1 MEREREE
8 RFSVIA
14 KRLKEAREQS
24 GITQDEVS
32 NLLLEKYDVSISTS
46 SIKNYEIEH
55 STPGRPMRVGSMSTE
70 VLQGLSELYGVS
82 SDYLLGLTDI
92 KTKDT
97 ELAAVCEY
105 TGLDEEAVL
114 KLSDF
119 KEQEE
124 MYPGV
129 SNVLSHISNFL
140 ANANETFFDM
150 LDEYIGQ
157 AFLATDIQKRY
168 PNFDLTQKSF
178 WYDMTGNGEIDIDE
192 IKKANDSVIEIL
204 KNNHPFILFKMQK
217 ELSEFVEKYAARC
230 VKEISFEEYMKKR
243 REMVKQS
250 ERVVKQL
257 EDMREHALRIEDV
270 IPKEIREKIKKAKEK
285 GR

>member
-1 MEREREE
+1 MGREREE

-32 NLLLEKYDVSISTS
+32 ALLLEKYDVSISTS

-55 STPGRPMRVGSMSTE
+55 STPGRPMRVGSMSVE
-70 VLQGLSELYGVS
+70 VLQGLSKLYGVS

-114 KLSDF
+114 RLSDF
-119 KEQEE
+119 KDREE
-124 MYPGV
+124 NYPGI

-140 ANANETFFDM
+140 ANANDPFFNM
-150 LDEYIGQ
+150 LDDYIGQ
-157 AFLATDIQKRY
+157 AFLAADIQKSY
-168 PNFDLTQKSF
+168 PNIDLTQKAIRIAI
-178 WYDMTGNGEIDIDE
+178 TGSEDIDK
-192 IKKANDSVIEIL
+192 INSASDAVIEIL
-204 KNNHPFILFKMQK
+204 KDKQPFILFKMQK
-217 ELSEFVEKYAARC
+217 ELADFVAKYAARC
-230 VKEISFEEYMKKR
+230 VDEISFEEYTEKR

-257 EDMREHALRIEDV
+257 DDMREHVLRIGEA
-270 IPKEIREKIKKAKEK
+270 IPREISEKIKGDQKKE
-285 GR
+285 R